1 MHEISNDN
9 PIINIIPKIPLQV
22 TQWISSCRQ
31 YVIFNIHPESHHQVK
46 NNWWA
51 HRQQRNIDEMFA
63 DSSGGDAHF
72 ISEVGADTK
81 HVPLDKMFKPVHIAK
96 L

>member
-31 YVIFNIHPESHHQVK
+31 YVILNIHPESNHQVK
-46 NNWWA
+46 NNRWS
-51 HRQQRNIDEMFA
+51 HRQQRYIDEMLA

-72 ISEVGADTK
+72 ISEIGADTK
-81 HVPLDKMFKPVHIAK
+81 HVPLDKMFKPVHNAK

>member
-1 MHEISNDN
+1 M
-9 PIINIIPKIPLQV
+9 KCLG
-22 TQWISSCRQ
+22 
-31 YVIFNIHPESHHQVK
+31 
-46 NNWWA
+46 
-51 HRQQRNIDEMFA
+51 